1 MIIAYPACHPG
12 IYLGHTRGDL
22 ARQPGAEKHFS
33 VSSVG
38 MPLLEE
44 QLRIEVY
51 ILRLLAKKQRNEK
64 LGPSQWNEMCLLSD
78 ISEGK

>member
-1 MIIAYPACHPG
+1 MIVAYPACHPG

-22 ARQPGAEKHFS
+22 ARQPGAEKHFL

-51 ILRLLAKKQRNEK
+51 ILRLLAKKKEK
-64 LGPSQWNEMCLLSD
+64 REIRSPTMEKNVSPQ
-78 ISEGK
+78 